1 MPSWTRDQKNAI
13 EKRGGKIIVSA
24 AAGSGKTAVL
34 SQRVMRLIEEGVS
47 VSELLIVTFTN
58 AAAEE
63 MKVRIKEKLQ
73 EAYLKSNDD
82 KRLKKELALVPLAK
96 ITTMDAFYGDVVRSN
111 FSKLKIKKD
120 FSILSNE
127 EESVLKDKVLNKTL
141 KNAFKKYDNY
151 VEVLDM
157 FNAGAPSLI
166 KDVVLKVSSFLETV
180 PFPDEFISKA
190 TSNYEEKNTFYMDL
204 LLKQI
209 KDKMASY
216 EALYSEIIEELY
228 YSSEDFDK
236 ILSIVKKEKNY
247 ITDFLL
253 AENFDDLK
261 RRLNTI
267 EFDTLRTPK
276 GHKDDAVMIKYKTIR
291 DDFKK
296 DIRKN
301 YIELSFIDN
310 ETFFNE
316 QRKTKEVVKTLFEVV
331 KDYKC
336 CLLKEKRLINSFSF
350 SDIAH
355 FVIELLIKDKKKTPL
370 AKSLSKRYKEI
381 LIDEYQDTNNLQN
394 VIFNAISNNDEN
406 LFIVGD
412 VKQSIYRFRSACPE
426 IFNED
431 KKQAKKDGFPNL
443 INLSKNFRSRK
454 EVLDFCNFVFE
465 NTMSKSFGEV
475 DYNRDEKLYLGA
487 SFEAGKNLDTEVLI
501 IDGMEKNEDEEDE
514 LTKTQKEAIIVAD
527 KIKSLLSSGYKVF
540 DNKLNLWRKVKPSD
554 IVILLRSLKNAEV
567 FSSALKKRKVSVY
580 LESALEYFDN
590 YEVKLVINL
599 LKTID
604 NPFDDVSLMSVL
616 NSALVDV
623 KIDDIASLRALN
635 KKVSLYESLKE
646 SSVKELSCFFL
657 KILNIRNYSSNHLIS
672 DTLSKVYN
680 DFNVLEILS
689 SQKGGTSRFK
699 NLTQMINHAV
709 KFEDNDKN
717 SLHDFIDYLESV
729 ILNKGSLEGVNPLSD
744 KDNVLITTIHKS
756 KGLEYPVVILSE
768 TGKNFNFKDVRSDA
782 LVNDSLGF
790 VCNIRDNDY
799 KIKYESVPIM
809 AFKEYEKGKML
820 SEELRVLYVALTRA
834 KEKLII
840 TGFTSNLTNL
850 VTKAAS
856 KIGDKQLVSKLYL
869 NGVKN
874 YLDILISALLR
885 HPSLKDL
892 RSISMVIPKTFA
904 TESKVMLKVYDQRK
918 IDEKEFL
925 EHEDKTKKQFDA
937 CWYNKISSYEYD
949 KSKVCLPLYVSVS
962 DLKEEH
968 FYVKTPR
975 FMKEK
980 ETGTQLGTL
989 YHRVLELLPIKKY
1002 GIKELEEELSHLVQL
1017 GKITNDQKKELK
1029 MENLFVFLTS
1039 DLYDDILLSD
1049 EVYKEMPIN
1058 FEIPA
1063 SYYDK
1068 SVKSGNILTSGVLDL
1083 LFIKDGIYTIVD
1095 YKSDDVLSAC
1105 ELKLRYKKQ
1114 LDLYEIGLI
1123 QKMNAK
1129 KVRKFIYSI
1138 KLKKFIKV

>member
-1 MPSWTRDQKNAI
+1 MPSWTIDQKSAI

-34 SQRVMRLIEEGVS
+34 SERVMKLIEEGVS
-47 VSELLIVTFTN
+47 VCELLIVTFTN

-63 MKVRIKEKLQ
+63 MRVRIKEKLQ
-73 EAYLKSNDD
+73 KAYLNSNDD

-96 ITTMDAFYGDVVRSN
+96 ITTMDAFYGDVVKSN
-111 FSKLKIKKD
+111 FSKLQIEKN
-120 FSILSNE
+120 FNILSNE
-127 EESVLKDKVLNKTL
+127 EETILSDKVLKRTL

-157 FNAGAPSLI
+157 FNANTTALI
-166 KDVVLKVSSFLETV
+166 KNVVLKVSSFLDTIA
-180 PFPDEFISKA
+180 FPDEFISKA
-190 TSNYEEKNTFYMDL
+190 INNYDEKNTFYMDL

-216 EALYSEIIEELY
+216 GGLYSELIEELY
-228 YSSEDFDK
+228 DASDDFDK
-236 ILSIVKKEKNY
+236 VLELVRKEKNY
-247 ITDFLL
+247 VTDFLL
-253 AENFDDLK
+253 ISNFDDLE
-261 RRLNTI
+261 RRLRTI

-291 DDFKK
+291 DDLKK

-301 YIELSFIDN
+301 YNELSFINN
-310 ETFFNE
+310 ETFFDE
-316 QRKTKEVVKTLFEVV
+316 QRKTKNVVKTLFEIV
-331 KDYKC
+331 KDYRED
-336 CLLKEKRLINSFSF
+336 LLREKKLVNSFSF

-355 FVIELLIKDKKKTPL
+355 FVIDLLIKDGKKTPL

-394 VIFNAISNNDEN
+394 VIFNAISNNNEN

-431 KKQAKKDGFPNL
+431 KKEAKKDGFPNL
-443 INLSKNFRSRK
+443 ITLSKNFRSRK
-454 EVLDFCNFVFE
+454 EVLDFCNFIFE
-465 NTMSKSFGEV
+465 NTMSESFGEV
-475 DYNRDEKLYLGA
+475 NYDHDEKLYLGA
-487 SFEAGKNLDTEVLI
+487 SFEEGKNLETEVLI
-501 IDGMEKNEDEEDE
+501 IDGMEKSEDEEDD
-514 LTKTQKEAIIVAD
+514 LTKTQKEAIVVAD
-527 KIKSLLSSGYKVF
+527 KIKALLFSGYKVF
-540 DNKLNLWRKVKPSD
+540 DNKLNLWRKIKPSD
-554 IVILLRSLKNAEV
+554 VVILLRSLKNADV
-567 FSSALKKRKVSVY
+567 FASALKKRGVSVY

-590 YEVKLVINL
+590 YEVKLVISL

-616 NSALVDV
+616 NSSLVNVSLDEV
-623 KIDDIASLRALN
+623 ASIRADN
-635 KKVSLYESLKE
+635 KNVSLYESLKG
-646 SSVKELSCFFL
+646 SSNLALSNFFNA
-657 KILNIRNYSSNHLIS
+657 ILNIRKYSNYNLIS
-672 DTLSKVYN
+672 KTLSKIYN

-699 NLTQMINHAV
+699 NLMQMINHAV
-709 KFEDNDKN
+709 KFENKDKN
-717 SLHDFIDYLESV
+717 SLHDFIEYLENV

-744 KDNVLITTIHKS
+744 GDNVLITTIHKS

-768 TGKNFNFKDVRSDA
+768 TGKNFNFKDVRSD
-782 LVNDSLGF
+782 VMINDSLGF

-809 AFKEYEKGKML
+809 AFKEYEKRKML

-850 VTKAAS
+850 VTRAS
-856 KIGDKQLVSKLYL
+856 SKMGDKTLVSRLYL

-874 YLDILISALLR
+874 YLDILIAPLLR
-885 HPSLKDL
+885 HPSLRDL
-892 RSISMVIPKTFA
+892 RSLSMVIPTTFA
-904 TESKVMLKVYDQRK
+904 TESKVILKVYDQK
-918 IDEKEFL
+918 EIDEKEFL
-925 EHEDKTKKQFDA
+925 KFETKTKEQFDYD
-937 CWYNKISSYEYD
+937 WYD
-949 KSKVCLPLYVSVS
+949 KVSGYEWDKDKVYLPLYVSVS
-962 DLKEEH
+962 DLKGEH
-968 FYVKTPR
+968 NFIKRPR

-980 ETGTQLGTL
+980 IGGTSLGTL

-1002 GIKELEEELSHLVQL
+1002 GIKDLENELDSIVLN
-1017 GKITNDQKKELK
+1017 GKITEEEKKLLK
-1029 MENLFVFLTS
+1029 LDDLFAFLNS
-1039 DLYDDILLSD
+1039 DLYDEVLLSD

-1068 SVKSGNILTSGVLDL
+1068 SAKSGKILTSGVMDL
-1083 LFIKDGIYTIVD
+1083 LFVKDGVYTIID
-1095 YKSDDVLSAC
+1095 YKSDDVSFLD
-1105 ELKLRYKKQ
+1105 ELKELYKKQ
-1114 LDLYEIGLI
+1114 LDLYEIALT

-1138 KLKKFIKV
+1138 KLKKFIMV